1 MSTAVQTA
9 NSALRGECVM
19 STPVQTANSA
29 LRGECVINV
38 HCSTN
43 SKYSTEG

>member
-29 LRGECVINV
+29 QRGECVRVLSANLFK
-38 HCSTN
+38 ST
-43 SKYSTEG
+43 